1 MREDLAQLP
10 SQASNHGN
18 RDDEYAG
25 DRKFSNLR
33 SPRFVRPHPVTLTH
47 PRAPDPLPF
56 PLHSPSPTPRSV
68 CPRSPFP
75 FPLLSPSPT
84 VTPWRV
90 GGGAGGPAVA
100 AGPAARG
107 APAARRRLPRGPH
120 AARRGGAAAGRR
132 AGSGAGEVA
141 GRAGGGG
148 EARRGRSGAGE
159 VAGGPAAA
167 GRRPDPPPA
176 RASIFFCKNF
186 SIIFFILFFDF
197 FG

>member
-1 MREDLAQLP
+1 MIWTGQKGKKKRLY
-10 SQASNHGN
+10 N

-68 CPRSPFP
+68 RPRSPFP

-120 AARRGGAAAGRR
+120 AARRRGGAAAGRH
-132 AGSGAGEVA
+132 GGAEA
-141 GRAGGGG
+141 RRIRRRGGGG
-148 EARRGRSGAGE
+148 
-159 VAGGPAAA
+159 A
-167 GRRPDPPPA
+167 GRRGAADPAQGRWRAGWRRRGGAQIRRRLAPPFFFA
-176 RASIFFCKNF
+176 KIFHQVFLILFLIFF
-186 SIIFFILFFDF
+186 
-197 FG
+197 G